1 MQNWLDEPIG
11 TLESPILPE
20 EKLAAALHGS
30 QVAAL
35 FNQVQL
41 DATGADVSCTSL
53 GNDPVGLASPVTM
66 RGVTAAYLFANTLVT
81 LEVTEEV
88 IRRCLE
94 RCAAYFELENGQ
106 PKVSAAFLQPKV
118 EHYNYDF
125 FAGLDYTFDLRRPVG
140 QRVVHLARLNGEPL
154 GPGPL
159 RLCTS
164 NYRATGTG
172 GYEVLRDCPVLWRG
186 SVELPDMVARYI
198 RDHSPV
204 GTLNNASF
212 RVIW

>member
-1 MQNWLDEPIG
+1 MFPG
-11 TLESPILPE
+11 
-20 EKLAAALHGS
+20 
-30 QVAAL
+30 
-35 FNQVQL
+35 
-41 DATGADVSCTSL
+41 TSL

-94 RCAAYFELENGQ
+94 RCAAYFELENGR

-125 FAGLDYTFDLRRPVG
+125 FAGLDYAFDLRRPVG
-140 QRVVHLARLNGEPL
+140 QRVVRLARLDGSPL

-164 NYRATGTG
+164 NYRGHRHRRLRSAAGTARCSGGAAWSCRTWWPATSATTAR
-172 GYEVLRDCPVLWRG
+172 LARWKTPVSR
-186 SVELPDMVARYI
+186 
-198 RDHSPV
+198 
-204 GTLNNASF
+204 
-212 RVIW
+212 

>member
-1 MQNWLDEPIG
+1 M
-11 TLESPILPE
+11 
-20 EKLAAALHGS
+20 
-30 QVAAL
+30 
-35 FNQVQL
+35 
-41 DATGADVSCTSL
+41 
-53 GNDPVGLASPVTM
+53 
-66 RGVTAAYLFANTLVT
+66 
-81 LEVTEEV
+81 
-88 IRRCLE
+88 
-94 RCAAYFELENGQ
+94 
-106 PKVSAAFLQPKV
+106 